1 MATRSIRMRLI
12 LPLVAA
18 AILQGQAAPAQAPD
32 RSIGVWGNP
41 QNSVHV
47 RSDHCGTSMCGT
59 VVWANDKAKADAKKG
74 GTPDI
79 IGLQLFRD
87 FSRDK
92 NGEWRGKV
100 FVPDIHKTFHST
112 IKIID
117 ENTLTGTGCLI
128 GRMGCRSQTWKRIG

>member
-12 LPLVAA
+12 LPLAGMA
-18 AILQGQAAPAQAPD
+18 MLQGAPAWAQAAD
-32 RSIGVWGNP
+32 RSIGVWSNP

-47 RSDHCGTSMCGT
+47 RSDHCGKSMCGT
-59 VVWANDKAKADAKKG
+59 VVWANDKAKADARKA

-100 FVPDIHKTFHST
+100 FVPDIRKTFHGT
-112 IKIID
+112 IRIID
-117 ENTLTGTGCLI
+117 ENTLAGTGCLI
-128 GRMGCRSQTWKRIG
+128 GRVGCRTQTWKRIG

>member
-1 MATRSIRMRLI
+1 MLSAH
-12 LPLVAA
+12 
-18 AILQGQAAPAQAPD
+18 PAFAEPAD
-32 RSIGVWGNP
+32 RSIGIWSNP

-47 RSDHCGTSMCGT
+47 RSDHCGASMCGT
-59 VVWANDKAKADAKKG
+59 VVWASDKAKADARKG

-92 NGEWRGKV
+92 NGQWRGKV
-100 FVPDIHKTFHST
+100 FVPDIRKTFHGT

-117 ENTLTGTGCLI
+117 ENTLAGTGCLVGHI
-128 GRMGCRSQTWKRIG
+128 GCRTQTWKRIG

>member
-1 MATRSIRMRLI
+1 MATRSIRMSLI
-12 LPLVAA
+12 LPLVGA
-18 AILQGQAAPAQAPD
+18 AILPGQPAPAQAPD
-32 RSIGVWGNP
+32 RSIGIWSNP

-59 VVWANDKAKADAKKG
+59 VVWANDKAKADARKG

-87 FSRDK
+87 FHRDK

-100 FVPDIHKTFHST
+100 FVPDIRKTFHGT

-117 ENTLTGTGCLI
+117 ENTLAGTGCLI
-128 GRMGCRSQTWKRIG
+128 GRMGCRTQTWKRIG